1 MTTSLQL
8 DGEDGSGVWGN
19 MQGMYREAVGS
30 MQQLLRR
37 PEDSRPAP
45 ASAQAPVS
53 SPGLCSPLWTS
64 KSGLCVKGVV
74 QAVWR
79 MALVDRDDSCI

>member
-1 MTTSLQL
+1 MTASLQL

-37 PEDSRPAP
+37 PEDSVPGL
-45 ASAQAPVS
+45 ASAQAGV
-53 SPGLCSPLWTS
+53 SPLE
-64 KSGLCVKGVV
+64 LC
-74 QAVWR
+74 
-79 MALVDRDDSCI
+79 LSTLS

>member
-37 PEDSRPAP
+37 PEDSMP
-45 ASAQAPVS
+45 ASAQAAVS
-53 SPGLCSPLWTS
+53 PPGLCAFTS
-64 KSGLCVKGVV
+64 HLKVGLCVDRSV
-74 QAVWR
+74 QAV
-79 MALVDRDDSCI
+79 

>member
-37 PEDSRPAP
+37 PEESRPAP
-45 ASAQAPVS
+45 ASAQAAVISPASVS
-53 SPGLCSPLWTS
+53 HFRPQSQGF
-64 KSGLCVKGVV
+64 
-74 QAVWR
+74 A
-79 MALVDRDDSCI
+79 

>member
-1 MTTSLQL
+1 MTASLQL

-37 PEDSRPAP
+37 PEDSMPVVTT
-45 ASAQAPVS
+45 AQAAV
-53 SPGLCSPLWTS
+53 SPLGLYFPLATS
-64 KSGLCVKGVV
+64 NSIRAYRSVQAAWRAAIGDNSGL
-74 QAVWR
+74 Q
-79 MALVDRDDSCI
+79 